1 MAKPISYIVDWS
13 SDSKYALLRLL
24 SVSWTGGYMQEI
36 NISANQEAIPILI
49 LIPISILPCTM
60 SCLYIY
66 TTVPV

>member
-1 MAKPISYIVDWS
+1 
-13 SDSKYALLRLL
+13 
-24 SVSWTGGYMQEI
+24 MQEI